1 MTEPAITPELV
12 AKHNLTPEE
21 YAHAKEILGGREPSY
36 TELGIFS
43 VMWSEHCSY
52 KNTRPL
58 LKTFP
63 TKSPKILVGAGEENA
78 GIIDIGDGLAIA
90 FKIESHN
97 HPSAVEPFQGA
108 ATGVGGI
115 VRDIFTMGARP
126 VCAVNS
132 LRFGPITKEIIPK
145 NGKNK
150 SIESVQITQA
160 GKIHFGVEVI
170 ILSEQQIAADVIA
183 AVPTHIAK
191 KYHVV
196 PVSKKK
202 NSLTIALADPSDF
215 ATIDNLTHLLQSEL
229 EIKTSSPEEI
239 EAAIKKY
246 YSGNSETNGVQ
257 NQIANNRRLFA
268 EVVSGIAHY
277 GNCFGIPTIAGEV
290 YFDKSYEGNP
300 LVNAFCLGVLRH
312 EQIARGAAKGIG
324 NPVFYVG
331 PATGRDGLA
340 GAAFASKDLT
350 EESAEQQRGAVQVGD
365 PFMEKLVCEACLEL
379 LATGCVAGIQDMG
392 AAGLTCSTCETAARA
407 GTGIEIELDKVP
419 QRAPNMTSY
428 EIMLSESQERML
440 IIVHK
445 GREAE
450 VKRIFDKW
458 DLPWAEVGFVTDT
471 GRMVVRHGGKIV
483 ADIPAKKIADE
494 SPVYQRE
501 SSEPEYLKAVRAF
514 RLDGIPD
521 TKTPAD
527 DLKKL
532 LAWPS
537 IASKNWVYRQY
548 DHQVRDGSVV
558 LPGSDAAVIR
568 IKSDSLPVM
577 GGTGDSPVASGN
589 LPEASGRLVAGQN
602 RPVACSTQIPEK
614 LIAMTVDCNGVY
626 VYLDPYE
633 GAKAVVTEACRNLAC
648 SGAVPL
654 GATDNLNMA
663 NPHKPELFWQMRESV
678 RGLAEAC
685 KFFNA
690 PVTGGNCSLYNQN
703 PSGPID
709 PTPTVAVV
717 GIVEKLEH
725 VTTQWFKDEGD
736 AIILLGEIV
745 DANDPILG
753 LGGSAYLQVI
763 HGKKTG
769 SPPRCDLETAKTL
782 HTTLL
787 GLIQSGLVKSAHDCS
802 DGGLAVALAESCI
815 SQLIARETPRLIGA
829 TIDLSKVGQA
839 SSLSEK
845 ETHRQDA
852 CATMRLDAFLFGET
866 QSRVVISCKPLDT
879 VKVVERAK
887 LMGVPAIQIGKVGGD
902 KLTVKTTS
910 GEFSAPLIELHDAW
924 WNSIARAMA

>member
-21 YAHAKEILGGREPSY
+21 YAHAVEILGRTPSY

-52 KNTRPL
+52 KNTKPL

-78 GIIDIGDGLAIA
+78 GIIDIGDGIAIA

-108 ATGVGGI
+108 TTGVGGI

-132 LRFGPITKEIIPK
+132 LRFGPIVEDCPPSPRPSPPGEGETVSAAGQARTLSDSSAAGTKNHPLPGGE
-145 NGKNK
+145 GRG
-150 SIESVQITQA
+150 E
-160 GKIHFGVEVI
+160 G
-170 ILSEQQIAADVIA
+170 EQ
-183 AVPTHIAK
+183 
-191 KYHVV
+191 
-196 PVSKKK
+196 
-202 NSLTIALADPSDF
+202 N
-215 ATIDNLTHLLQSEL
+215 
-229 EIKTSSPEEI
+229 TSA
-239 EAAIKKY
+239 EAANIK
-246 YSGNSETNGVQ
+246 S
-257 NQIANNRRLFA
+257 QIANNRRLFA
-268 EVVSGIAHY
+268 GVVSGIAHY
-277 GNCFGIPTIAGEV
+277 GNCFGIPTVAGEV
-290 YFDKSYEGNP
+290 YFDKTYQGNP

-312 EQIARGAAKGIG
+312 EQITRGAAKGVG

-340 GAAFASKDLT
+340 GAAFASQDLT

-379 LATGCVAGIQDMG
+379 LATGAVAGMQDMG
-392 AAGLTCSTCETAARA
+392 AAGLTCSTCEMAARA

-419 QRAPNMTSY
+419 QRAPNMSSY

-440 IIVHK
+440 IVVHK
-445 GREAE
+445 GREEE

-458 DLPWAEVGFVTDT
+458 DLPWSEIGIITDT
-471 GRMVVRHGGKIV
+471 GHMKVRHGGKLV
-483 ADIPAKKIADE
+483 VDIPARKIADE

-501 SSEPEYLKAVRAF
+501 AVEPAYLKDVQAF
-514 RLDGIPD
+514 RLDGIAD
-521 TKTPAD
+521 TTSPAD

-568 IKSDSLPVM
+568 IKADSIPVQDA
-577 GGTGDSPVASGN
+577 TVPVASDGVSPSERAVGGTPTAAGETPA
-589 LPEASGRLVAGQN
+589 LPNSF
-602 RPVACSTQIPEK
+602 SFPEK
-614 LIAMTVDCNGVY
+614 LIAMTVDCNGGY

-633 GAKAVVTEACRNLAC
+633 GAKAAVAEACRNLAC
-648 SGAVPL
+648 SGAIPL
-654 GATDNLNMA
+654 GATDNLNM
-663 NPHKPELFWQMRESV
+663 PSPLKPELFWQIKESV
-678 RGLAEAC
+678 RGLAEGC
-685 KFFNA
+685 KAFNA
-690 PVTGGNCSLYNQN
+690 PVTGGNCSLYNQS
-703 PSGPID
+703 PTGPID
-709 PTPTVAVV
+709 PTPTISVV
-717 GIVEKLEH
+717 GLIEKLEH

-736 AIILLGEIV
+736 AIILLGEAV
-745 DANDPILG
+745 DQDDPIFG

-763 HGKKTG
+763 HGKKNG

-782 HTTLL
+782 HTTLI

-802 DGGLAVALAESCI
+802 EGGLAVALAESCI
-815 SQLIARETPRLIGA
+815 SQLIARDTPRLIGA
-829 TIDLSKVGQA
+829 TVDVVGFGTI
-839 SSLSEK
+839 EHGVT
-845 ETHRQDA
+845 ETSP
-852 CATMRLDAFLFGET
+852 RLDALLFGET
-866 QSRVVISCKPLDT
+866 QNRIIISCAAIDA
-879 VKVVERAK
+879 VKIMERAR
-887 LMGVPAIQIGKVGGD
+887 LMGVPAARIGTVGGD
-902 KLTVKTTS
+902 TFTVKTFA
-910 GEFSAPLIELHDAW
+910 GEFSCDLRELHDLW
-924 WNSIARAMA
+924 WNSIARAMS

>member
-115 VRDIFTMGARP
+115 VRDILRWAR
-126 VCAVNS
+126 VRFARSTRCALGRS
-132 LRFGPITKEIIPK
+132 
-145 NGKNK
+145 
-150 SIESVQITQA
+150 
-160 GKIHFGVEVI
+160 
-170 ILSEQQIAADVIA
+170 
-183 AVPTHIAK
+183 PT
-191 KYHVV
+191 
-196 PVSKKK
+196 
-202 NSLTIALADPSDF
+202 
-215 ATIDNLTHLLQSEL
+215 
-229 EIKTSSPEEI
+229 
-239 EAAIKKY
+239 AAIRKFSSSK
-246 YSGNSETNGVQ
+246 SE
-257 NQIANNRRLFA
+257 IANNKRLFSG
-268 EVVSGIAHY
+268 VVNGIAHY

-514 RLDGIPD
+514 RLDGIAD
-521 TKTPAD
+521 TKNPAD

-568 IKSDSLPVM
+568 IKSDSIPVM
-577 GGTGDSPVASGN
+577 TAELKTKIGDAKVS
-589 LPEASGRLVAGQN
+589 
-602 RPVACSTQIPEK
+602 EK

-648 SGAVPL
+648 SGAIPL

-717 GIVEKLEH
+717 GIVEKPEH

-769 SPPRCDLETAKTL
+769 SPPRCNLETAKTL

-815 SQLIARETPRLIGA
+815 SQLVARETPRLIG
-829 TIDLSKVGQA
+829 TQIDLSAFKDV
-839 SSLSEK
+839 
-845 ETHRQDA
+845 
-852 CATMRLDAFLFGET
+852 RLDALLFGET
-866 QSRVVISCKPLDT
+866 QSRVVISCKTLDA

-887 LMGVPAIQIGKVGGD
+887 LMGVSAIQIGKVGGD
-902 KLTVKTTS
+902 KLTVKTVG
-910 GEFSAPLIELHDAW
+910 GEFSAPLAELHDAW

>member
-21 YAHAKEILGGREPSY
+21 YANIERLLGRKPSY

-63 TKSPKILVGAGEENA
+63 TRSKKILIGAGEENA

-126 VCAVNS
+126 ICSVNS
-132 LRFGPITKEIIPK
+132 LRFGPISRVGDDVRSLKSNAECGVRSAESSQSLVTSTPT
-145 NGKNK
+145 NG
-150 SIESVQITQA
+150 E
-160 GKIHFGVEVI
+160 
-170 ILSEQQIAADVIA
+170 
-183 AVPTHIAK
+183 
-191 KYHVV
+191 
-196 PVSKKK
+196 
-202 NSLTIALADPSDF
+202 
-215 ATIDNLTHLLQSEL
+215 
-229 EIKTSSPEEI
+229 
-239 EAAIKKY
+239 EAAALK
-246 YSGNSETNGVQ
+246 
-257 NQIANNRRLFA
+257 NNRRLFA
-268 EVVSGIAHY
+268 GVVAGIAHY

-312 EQIARGAAKGIG
+312 EQIARGAAKGVG

-340 GAAFASKDLT
+340 GAAFASQDLT

-379 LATGCVAGIQDMG
+379 LATGAVAGIQDMG

-445 GREAE
+445 GREEE
-450 VKRIFDKW
+450 VKKIFDKW
-458 DLPWAEVGFVTDT
+458 DLPWSEIGTVTDT
-471 GRMVVRHGGKIV
+471 GRMVVRHHGKIV

-501 SSEPEYLKAVRAF
+501 SREPEYLKEVRAF
-514 RLDGIPD
+514 RLDGI
-521 TKTPAD
+521 AD
-527 DLKKL
+527 CSRIAGPIADLKKL
-532 LAWPS
+532 LAWPT

-548 DHQVRDGSVV
+548 DHMVRDGSVV
-558 LPGSDAAVIR
+558 CPGSDAAVLR
-568 IKSDSLPVM
+568 IKADSLPEV
-577 GGTGDSPVASGN
+577 GRAE
-589 LPEASGRLVAGQN
+589 LPLGQDAQQ
-602 RPVACSTQIPEK
+602 RVPTVPEK
-614 LIAMTVDCNGVY
+614 LIALSVDGNGTY

-633 GAKAVVTEACRNLAC
+633 GAKIVMAEACRNLAC

-654 GATDNLNMA
+654 GTTDNLNM
-663 NPHKPELFWQMRESV
+663 PSPMKPELFWQIAESV
-678 RGLAEAC
+678 RGLADAC
-685 KFFNA
+685 RAFNA
-690 PVTGGNCSLYNQN
+690 PVTGGNCSLYNQSPN
-703 PSGPID
+703 GPID
-709 PTPTVAVV
+709 PTPTVVVV
-717 GIVEKLEH
+717 GLIEKAEH

-736 AIILLGEIV
+736 AIILLGEPI
-745 DANDPILG
+745 DKNDPLLG

-763 HGKKTG
+763 QGRKTG
-769 SPPRCDLETAKTL
+769 TPPRCDLETAKTL

-787 GLIQSGLVKSAHDCS
+787 GLIQSGLVKGAHDCS
-802 DGGLAVALAESCI
+802 EGGLAVCLAESCV

-829 TIDLSKVGQA
+829 TVDLSAWEGRRVADPNIRDVGP
-839 SSLSEK
+839 SSVALRRVDTPSLPNV
-845 ETHRQDA
+845 RMDA
-852 CATMRLDAFLFGET
+852 LLFGET
-866 QSRVVISCKPLDT
+866 QSRVVITCKPLDA

-902 KLTVKTTS
+902 QLVIKTGP
-910 GEFSAPLIELHDAW
+910 GEFTAPVAELHDVW
-924 WNSIARAMA
+924 WNAIARVMA

>member
-132 LRFGPITKEIIPK
+132 LRFGPIVENEMGSARVSRAESGVAPDSSKTQTEKIDEQNFRRGAE
-145 NGKNK
+145 NG
-150 SIESVQITQA
+150 TRDA
-160 GKIHFGVEVI
+160 G
-170 ILSEQQIAADVIA
+170 A
-183 AVPTHIAK
+183 PHI
-191 KYHVV
+191 
-196 PVSKKK
+196 
-202 NSLTIALADPSDF
+202 
-215 ATIDNLTHLLQSEL
+215 Q
-229 EIKTSSPEEI
+229 
-239 EAAIKKY
+239 
-246 YSGNSETNGVQ
+246 
-257 NQIANNRRLFA
+257 NNRRLFA
-268 EVVSGIAHY
+268 GVVSGIAHY

-483 ADIPAKKIADE
+483 ADISAKKIADE

-514 RLDGIPD
+514 RLGTIPD
-521 TKTPAD
+521 SQSPIS
-527 DLKKL
+527 DLLKL

-568 IKSDSLPVM
+568 IKSDSVPVM
-577 GGTGDSPVASGN
+577 SAELAAKVGQASR
-589 LPEASGRLVAGQN
+589 LPSSEAATQENGQAGRL
-602 RPVACSTQIPEK
+602 PYFEK

-703 PSGPID
+703 PNGPID
-709 PTPTVAVV
+709 PTPTVAIV
-717 GIVEKLEH
+717 GLIEKPEH

-745 DANDPILG
+745 DANDPIFG
-753 LGGSAYLQVI
+753 LGGSAYLQVV

-769 SPPRCDLETAKTL
+769 SPPRCDLETARTL

-787 GLIQSGLVKSAHDCS
+787 GLIQSGVVKSAHDCS

-815 SQLIARETPRLIGA
+815 SQLVARETPRLIGA
-829 TIDLSKVGQA
+829 TIDLSSFKNV
-839 SSLSEK
+839 
-845 ETHRQDA
+845 
-852 CATMRLDAFLFGET
+852 RLDALLFGET
-866 QSRVVISCKPLDT
+866 QSRIIISCKALDA

-902 KLTVKTTS
+902 KLTIKVADQ
-910 GEFSAPLIELHDAW
+910 EFSAPLMELHDAW

>member
-1 MTEPAITPELV
+1 LIFNMTEPAITPELV
-12 AKHNLTPEE
+12 AKHNLTQDE
-21 YAHAKEILGGREPSY
+21 YAHAREILGGREPSY

-115 VRDIFTMGARP
+115 IRDIFTMGARP
-126 VCAVNS
+126 VCALNS
-132 LRFGPITKEIIPK
+132 LRFGELSNP
-145 NGKNK
+145 
-150 SIESVQITQA
+150 
-160 GKIHFGVEVI
+160 EV
-170 ILSEQQIAADVIA
+170 
-183 AVPTHIAK
+183 
-191 KYHVV
+191 
-196 PVSKKK
+196 
-202 NSLTIALADPSDF
+202 
-215 ATIDNLTHLLQSEL
+215 
-229 EIKTSSPEEI
+229 
-239 EAAIKKY
+239 
-246 YSGNSETNGVQ
+246 
-257 NQIANNRRLFA
+257 RRLFSG
-268 EVVSGIAHY
+268 VVSGIAHY

-312 EQIARGAAKGIG
+312 DQIARGAAKGIG

-340 GAAFASKDLT
+340 GAAFASQDLT
-350 EESAEQQRGAVQVGD
+350 DESAQQQRGAVQVGD

-379 LATGCVAGIQDMG
+379 LATGAVAGIQDMG

-419 QRAPNMTSY
+419 QRGPHMSSY

-445 GREAE
+445 GREEE

-458 DLPWAEVGFVTDT
+458 DLPWSEVGTVTDT
-471 GRMVVRHGGKIV
+471 GRMVVRHGGRVV

-494 SPVYQRE
+494 SPVYQRA
-501 SSEPEYLKAVRAF
+501 SQEPEYLQAVRAF
-514 RLDGIPD
+514 RLDGIAD
-521 TKTPAD
+521 TKDPVAV
-527 DLKKL
+527 LQQL
-532 LAWPS
+532 LSWPS

-548 DHQVRDGSVV
+548 DHMVRDGSVV
-558 LPGSDAAVIR
+558 CPGSDAAVIR
-568 IKSDSLPVM
+568 IKGDSLPESSN
-577 GGTGDSPVASGN
+577 GQPV
-589 LPEASGRLVAGQN
+589 
-602 RPVACSTQIPEK
+602 PEK
-614 LIAMTVDCNGVY
+614 LVALTVDCNGVY

-633 GAKAVVTEACRNLAC
+633 GGKAAVTEACRNLAC

-663 NPHKPELFWQMRESV
+663 NPHNPELFWQMRESV
-678 RGLAEAC
+678 RGLADGCRA
-685 KFFNA
+685 FDA

-703 PSGPID
+703 PNGPID

-717 GIVEKLEH
+717 GLIEKPEY

-736 AIILLGEIV
+736 VIVLLGDV
-745 DANDPILG
+745 ADRQDPLLG
-753 LGGSAYLQVI
+753 LGGSAYLQVV
-763 HGKKTG
+763 HGQKNG
-769 SPPRCDLETAKTL
+769 APPRCDLETARTL

-787 GLIQSGLVKSAHDCS
+787 GLIQSGLIKSAHDCS
-802 DGGLAVALAESCI
+802 DGGLAVCLAESCI

-829 TIDLSKVGQA
+829 RVDLSAFKD
-839 SSLSEK
+839 L
-845 ETHRQDA
+845 
-852 CATMRLDAFLFGET
+852 RLDALLFGET
-866 QSRVVISCKPLDT
+866 QSRVVITCAPRDAY
-879 VKVVERAK
+879 KVVERAK
-887 LMGVPAIQIGKVGGD
+887 LMGVPAVQIGVVGGQE
-902 KLTVKTTS
+902 LVLKTAA
-910 GEFSAPLIELHDAW
+910 GEFSAPLTGLHDGW
-924 WNSIARAMA
+924 WNSIARVMA

>member
-12 AKHNLTPEE
+12 AKHNLTPDE
-21 YAHAKEILGGREPSY
+21 YSHAKEILGRVPSY

-78 GIIDIGDGLAIA
+78 GIIDIGDGMAIA

-108 ATGVGGI
+108 TTGVGGI

-126 VCAVNS
+126 ICAVNS
-132 LRFGPITKEIIPK
+132 LRFGEISNP
-145 NGKNK
+145 
-150 SIESVQITQA
+150 
-160 GKIHFGVEVI
+160 
-170 ILSEQQIAADVIA
+170 DV
-183 AVPTHIAK
+183 
-191 KYHVV
+191 
-196 PVSKKK
+196 
-202 NSLTIALADPSDF
+202 
-215 ATIDNLTHLLQSEL
+215 
-229 EIKTSSPEEI
+229 
-239 EAAIKKY
+239 
-246 YSGNSETNGVQ
+246 
-257 NQIANNRRLFA
+257 RRLFSG
-268 EVVSGIAHY
+268 VVGGIAHY

-312 EQIARGAAKGIG
+312 EQITRGAARGVG

-340 GAAFASKDLT
+340 GAAFASQDLT

-379 LATGCVAGIQDMG
+379 LATGAVAGMQDMG
-392 AAGLTCSTCETAARA
+392 AAGLTCSTCEMAARA

-440 IIVHK
+440 IVVHK
-445 GREAE
+445 GREEE

-458 DLPWAEVGFVTDT
+458 DLPWSEIGIITDT
-471 GRMVVRHGGKIV
+471 GHMIVRHGGKLV
-483 ADIPAKKIADE
+483 VDIPAKKIADE

-501 SSEPEYLKAVRAF
+501 AQEPAYLKDVRAF
-514 RLDGIPD
+514 RLDGIVD
-521 TKTPAD
+521 TTAPAE
-527 DLKKL
+527 DLIKL
-532 LAWPS
+532 LAWPT

-548 DHQVRDGSVV
+548 DHQVRDGSLV

-568 IKSDSLPVM
+568 IKADSLPVM
-577 GGTGDSPVASGN
+577 SAELAAKVGDAKVA
-589 LPEASGRLVAGQN
+589 
-602 RPVACSTQIPEK
+602 EK
-614 LIAMTVDCNGVY
+614 YLAMTVDCNGGY

-633 GAKAVVTEACRNLAC
+633 GGKAAVAEACRNLAC
-648 SGAVPL
+648 SGAIPL

-663 NPHKPELFWQMRESV
+663 NPHKPELFWQIRESV
-678 RGLAEAC
+678 RGLADGCRA
-685 KFFNA
+685 FNA

-736 AIILLGEIV
+736 AIILLGTPV
-745 DANDPILG
+745 DLTDPILG
-753 LGGSAYLQVI
+753 LGGSAYLQVL
-763 HGKKTG
+763 HGRKTG

-782 HTTLL
+782 HTTLI

-802 DGGLAVALAESCI
+802 EGGLAVALAESCI
-815 SQLIARETPRLIGA
+815 SQLVARETPRLIGA
-829 TIDLSKVGQA
+829 QIDLSHIAEGDVPSPSKV
-839 SSLSEK
+839 
-845 ETHRQDA
+845 
-852 CATMRLDAFLFGET
+852 RLDALLFGET
-866 QSRVVISCKPLDT
+866 QSRVVISCKSMDAI
-879 VKVVERAK
+879 KVVERAK
-887 LMGVPAIQIGKVGGD
+887 LMGVPAVQIGKVGGE
-902 KLTVKTTS
+902 KLTVKTAD
-910 GEFSAPLIELHDAW
+910 GEFSSPVVDLHDAW
-924 WNSIARAMA
+924 WNSISRAMA

>member
-21 YAHAKEILGGREPSY
+21 YKHAVEILGRTPSY

-52 KNTRPL
+52 KNTKPL

-78 GIIDIGDGLAIA
+78 GIIDIGDGIAIA

-108 ATGVGGI
+108 TTGVGGI

-132 LRFGPITKEIIPK
+132 LRFGPIT
-145 NGKNK
+145 
-150 SIESVQITQA
+150 S
-160 GKIHFGVEVI
+160 
-170 ILSEQQIAADVIA
+170 DVGDD
-183 AVPTHIAK
+183 VR
-191 KYHVV
+191 
-196 PVSKKK
+196 
-202 NSLTIALADPSDF
+202 SLKL
-215 ATIDNLTHLLQSEL
+215 
-229 EIKTSSPEEI
+229 
-239 EAAIKKY
+239 
-246 YSGNSETNGVQ
+246 NSESQSLVTSTPTNKDEDAQ
-257 NQIANNRRLFA
+257 LKNNRRLFSG
-268 EVVSGIAHY
+268 VVSGIAHY
-277 GNCFGIPTIAGEV
+277 GNCFGIPTVAGEV
-290 YFDKSYEGNP
+290 YFDKTYQGNP

-312 EQIARGAAKGIG
+312 EQITRGAAKGVG

-340 GAAFASKDLT
+340 GAAFASQDLT

-379 LATGCVAGIQDMG
+379 LATGCVAGMQDMG
-392 AAGLTCSTCETAARA
+392 AAGLTCSTCEMAARA

-419 QRAPNMTSY
+419 QRAANMSSY
-428 EIMLSESQERML
+428 ELMLSESQERML
-440 IIVHK
+440 IVVHK
-445 GREAE
+445 GREEE

-458 DLPWAEVGFVTDT
+458 DLPWAEIGIITDT
-471 GRMVVRHGGKIV
+471 GHMKVRHGGKLV
-483 ADIPAKKIADE
+483 VDIPAKKIADE

-501 SSEPEYLKAVRAF
+501 AKEPAYIAEVKAF
-514 RLDGIPD
+514 RLDGIAD
-521 TKTPAD
+521 TTAPAD
-527 DLKKL
+527 VLKKL
-532 LAWPS
+532 LAFPS

-568 IKSDSLPVM
+568 IKTDSLPVM
-577 GGTGDSPVASGN
+577 SAELAAKVGDPTVS
-589 LPEASGRLVAGQN
+589 
-602 RPVACSTQIPEK
+602 EK
-614 LIAMTVDCNGVY
+614 LIAMTVDCNGGY

-633 GAKAVVTEACRNLAC
+633 GAKAAVAEACRNLAC

-654 GATDNLNMA
+654 GATDNLNMPSPA
-663 NPHKPELFWQMRESV
+663 KPELFWQISESV
-678 RGLAEAC
+678 RGLAEGC
-685 KFFNA
+685 KAFNA
-690 PVTGGNCSLYNQN
+690 PVTGGNCSLYNQS
-703 PSGPID
+703 PAGPID
-709 PTPTVAVV
+709 PTPTISVV
-717 GIVEKLEH
+717 GLIDKPEH

-736 AIILLGEIV
+736 AIILLG
-745 DANDPILG
+745 DAVEATPLQG
-753 LGGSAYLQVI
+753 LGGSAYLQVV
-763 HGKKTG
+763 HGKKAG
-769 SPPRCDLETAKTL
+769 SPPRCDLEVAKTL

-802 DGGLAVALAESCI
+802 EGGLAVALAESCI

-829 TIDLSKVGQA
+829 TIDLSGVAAARQSAADSPEEKNA
-839 SSLSEK
+839 ALS
-845 ETHRQDA
+845 RDA
-852 CATMRLDAFLFGET
+852 ATVRLDALLFGET
-866 QSRVVISCKPLDT
+866 QSRVVISCKALDA

-887 LMGVPAIQIGKVGGD
+887 LMGVPAVQIGKVGGD
-902 KLTVKTTS
+902 KLTVKTAG
-910 GEFSAPLIELHDAW
+910 GEFSAPLTELHDAW

>member
-1 MTEPAITPELV
+1 LIEFAMTEPAITPELV
-12 AKHNLTPEE
+12 AKHNLTTDE
-21 YAHAKEILGGREPSY
+21 YAHAKEILGGRTPSY

-63 TKSPKILVGAGEENA
+63 TKSPSILVGAGEENA
-78 GIIDIGDGLAIA
+78 GIIDIGEGIAIA

-108 ATGVGGI
+108 TTGVGGI

-126 VCAVNS
+126 ICAVNS
-132 LRFGPITKEIIPK
+132 LRFGEISNP
-145 NGKNK
+145 
-150 SIESVQITQA
+150 
-160 GKIHFGVEVI
+160 
-170 ILSEQQIAADVIA
+170 DV
-183 AVPTHIAK
+183 
-191 KYHVV
+191 
-196 PVSKKK
+196 
-202 NSLTIALADPSDF
+202 
-215 ATIDNLTHLLQSEL
+215 
-229 EIKTSSPEEI
+229 
-239 EAAIKKY
+239 
-246 YSGNSETNGVQ
+246 
-257 NQIANNRRLFA
+257 RRLFSG
-268 EVVSGIAHY
+268 VVSGIAHY

-312 EQIARGAAKGIG
+312 EQITRGAAKGVG

-340 GAAFASKDLT
+340 GAAFASQDLT

-379 LATGCVAGIQDMG
+379 LATGAVAGMQDMG
-392 AAGLTCSTCETAARA
+392 AAGLTCSTCEMAARA

-419 QRAPNMTSY
+419 QRAPNMSSY

-440 IIVHK
+440 IVVHK
-445 GREAE
+445 GREEE

-458 DLPWAEVGFVTDT
+458 DLPWAEIGIITNT
-471 GRMVVRHGGKIV
+471 GHMVVRHGGKLIV
-483 ADIPAKKIADE
+483 DIPAKKIADE
-494 SPVYQRE
+494 SPVYHRDAQ
-501 SSEPEYLKAVRAF
+501 EPTYLKEVRAF
-514 RLDGIPD
+514 RLDGVAD
-521 TKTPAD
+521 TKDAAG

-548 DHQVRDGSVV
+548 DQQVRDGSVV

-568 IKSDSLPVM
+568 IKQDSLPVM
-577 GGTGDSPVASGN
+577 SAELAAKVGD
-589 LPEASGRLVAGQN
+589 
-602 RPVACSTQIPEK
+602 TKITEK

-633 GAKAVVTEACRNLAC
+633 GGKAAVTEACRNLAC
-648 SGAVPL
+648 SGAIPL

-663 NPHKPELFWQMRESV
+663 NPHKPELFWQIKESV
-678 RGLAEAC
+678 RGLADGCTA
-685 KFFNA
+685 FNA

-703 PSGPID
+703 PNGPID

-717 GIVEKLEH
+717 GIIEKAEH

-736 AIILLGEIV
+736 AIILLGVAV
-745 DANDPILG
+745 DQADPIFG
-753 LGGSAYLQVI
+753 LGGSAYLQAI
-763 HGKKTG
+763 HGQKTG

-782 HTTLL
+782 HTMLL
-787 GLIQSGLVKSAHDCS
+787 GLIQSGLIKSAHDCS
-802 DGGLAVALAESCI
+802 DGGLGVALAESCI

-829 TIDLSKVGQA
+829 TIDLSALTGV
-839 SSLSEK
+839 
-845 ETHRQDA
+845 
-852 CATMRLDAFLFGET
+852 RLDALFFGET
-866 QSRVVISCKPLDT
+866 QSRIVVSCKPLDAA
-879 VKVVERAK
+879 KVVERAK
-887 LMGVPAIQIGKVGGD
+887 LMGVPALQIGKVGGNQ
-902 KLTVKTTS
+902 LTVKTS
-910 GEFSAPLIELHDAW
+910 AGEFAAPLTELHDAW

>member
-132 LRFGPITKEIIPK
+132 LQFGPIT
-145 NGKNK
+145 NGSDSEFSSSK
-150 SIESVQITQA
+150 SE
-160 GKIHFGVEVI
+160 
-170 ILSEQQIAADVIA
+170 
-183 AVPTHIAK
+183 
-191 KYHVV
+191 
-196 PVSKKK
+196 
-202 NSLTIALADPSDF
+202 
-215 ATIDNLTHLLQSEL
+215 
-229 EIKTSSPEEI
+229 
-239 EAAIKKY
+239 
-246 YSGNSETNGVQ
+246 
-257 NQIANNRRLFA
+257 IANNKRLFSG
-268 EVVSGIAHY
+268 VVNGIAHY

-521 TKTPAD
+521 SQSPIS
-527 DLKKL
+527 DLLKL

-568 IKSDSLPVM
+568 IKSDSIPVM
-577 GGTGDSPVASGN
+577 TEELKTKIGDAKVS
-589 LPEASGRLVAGQN
+589 
-602 RPVACSTQIPEK
+602 EK

-633 GAKAVVTEACRNLAC
+633 GAKAVVTEACRNLVC

-717 GIVEKLEH
+717 GIVEKPGH

-736 AIILLGEIV
+736 AIILLGEIA
-745 DANDPILG
+745 DLNDPILG

-769 SPPRCDLETAKTL
+769 SPPRCDLDTAKTL

-787 GLIQSGLVKSAHDCS
+787 GLIQSSLVKSAHDCS

-829 TIDLSKVGQA
+829 TIDLSAIKDV
-839 SSLSEK
+839 
-845 ETHRQDA
+845 
-852 CATMRLDAFLFGET
+852 RLDALLFGET
-866 QSRVVISCKPLDT
+866 QSRVVVSCKPLDA
-879 VKVVERAK
+879 VKAVERAK
-887 LMGVPAIQIGKVGGD
+887 LMGVPAMQIGKVGGD
-902 KLTVKTTS
+902 QLTVKTAS
-910 GEFSAPLIELHDAW
+910 GEFSAPLTELHDAW
-924 WNSIARAMA
+924 WNAIARAMA